1 MKIRRILFILA
12 IFIFFNGCRTGPA
25 TYEVFKHTRNINI
38 GMKIYATEELYKKEG
53 KKKIYDKNH
62 YIYIFEHPKNCIYGY
77 LVKKN
82 DKKRIRVGWVII
94 SGKEYC
100 KERQATTLIQ

>member
-1 MKIRRILFILA
+1 MKIKNILLPSILLV
-12 IFIFFNGCRTGPA
+12 ILNGCYVGPA
-25 TYEVFKHTRNINI
+25 TYEVWKKNMDLGI
-38 GMKIYATEELYKKEG
+38 GMKLYKAEKLYIKEG

-82 DKKRIRVGWVII
+82 DQKRIRVDWIII

-100 KERQATTLIQ
+100 KERQVTTLIQ